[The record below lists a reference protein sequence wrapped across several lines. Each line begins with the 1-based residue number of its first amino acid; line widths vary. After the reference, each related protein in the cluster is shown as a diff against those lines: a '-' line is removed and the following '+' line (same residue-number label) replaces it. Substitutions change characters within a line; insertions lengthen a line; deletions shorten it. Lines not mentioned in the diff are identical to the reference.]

1 MTRNITA
8 AAVAAILLASAG
20 AASAQTSAHLA
31 RTNVQSA
38 RTSTAWQSP
47 SSYYNSYYNKDYWDS
62 VAPAGRIGLRD
73 PFAGTYFEGVV
84 PY

>member
-8 AAVAAILLASAG
+8 AAVVAILLASAG
-20 AASAQTSAHLA
+20 AASAQTSAHVA
-31 RTNVQSA
+31 RTNAQSA

-47 SSYYNSYYNKDYWDS
+47 NSYYNKDYWDS

-73 PFAGTYFEGVV
+73 PFVGTYFEGVV

>member
-8 AAVAAILLASAG
+8 AAVVAILLASAG
-20 AASAQTSAHLA
+20 AASAQTSAHSV
-31 RTNVQSA
+31 RTNAQSVRA
-38 RTSTAWQSP
+38 STVWQSP
-47 SSYYNSYYNKDYWDS
+47 GSYYNKDYWDS

-73 PFAGTYFEGVV
+73 PFIGTYFEGVV